1 VPTIPWRSTA
11 TADPDAEYL
20 LLASCLPLRSIAK
33 VPWFLRL
40 TASVV
45 RQLERTDGL
54 VGYSLRAQPLARTF
68 WTLSAWTDSRALTA
82 FVRETPHQGVM
93 TKLRPHMGPTR
104 FTTWTAPGS
113 ALPMPWDVALGHLN
127 SPSARDRAIPMPH
140 PARLTDRQPVR
151 PDKEQP
157 S

>member
-1 VPTIPWRSTA
+1 MPTVPWRSTA
-11 TADPDAEYL
+11 AVDPDAEFL
-20 LLASCLPLRSIAK
+20 LLASCLPLRTIAK
-33 VPWFLRL
+33 VPWFLSL

-54 VGYSLRAQPLARTF
+54 AGYSLRAKPLAGTF
-68 WTLSAWTDSRALTA
+68 WTLSAWSDARALTA
-82 FVRETPHQGVM
+82 FVHETPHLAVM
-93 TKLRPHMGPTR
+93 AKLRPHMGPTR

-113 ALPMPWDVALGHLN
+113 ALPMPWNVAIGHLN
-127 SPSARDRAIPMPH
+127 SPSARDRAAAPPTPH
-140 PARLTDRQPVR
+140 STDHEPVY